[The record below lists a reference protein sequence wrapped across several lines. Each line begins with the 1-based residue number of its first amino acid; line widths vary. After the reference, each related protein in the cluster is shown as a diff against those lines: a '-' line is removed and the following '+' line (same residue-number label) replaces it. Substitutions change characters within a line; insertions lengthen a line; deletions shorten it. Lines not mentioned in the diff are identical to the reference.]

1 MNFFGGP
8 WRKIKLSKN
17 FCIVHDAVVLDK
29 GIASTNFVKSPQT
42 QQAVVDR
49 QKMQLAPPIWNRWA
63 TGIVNKGALEVPSN
77 RFF

>member
-42 QQAVVDR
+42 EEVVVDR
-49 QKMQLAPPIWNRWA
+49 R
-63 TGIVNKGALEVPSN
+63 
-77 RFF
+77 

>member
-8 WRKIKLSKN
+8 RRKIKLSKN

-42 QQAVVDR
+42 EEVVVDR
-49 QKMQLAPPIWNRWA
+49 R
-63 TGIVNKGALEVPSN
+63 
-77 RFF
+77 